1 MTIEK
6 TYKLTIKDTAY
17 FVTEEEVTKLYEQ
30 CRKALNIDNANP
42 YFPNYPPGVR
52 KFDDDKT
59 TPLNPTTPSIP
70 YPYDTYPWY
79 TPKHPNDTGYPY
91 WTSPNT
97 TTTCGTIN
105 AGSPATTGG
114 TTSVEGNYV
123 MDTYWHTNA
132 GTNQKSTTN
141 KTGINFLSE
150 YDLAAINDNKKWR
163 SSVEQALDKLNADKK
178 V

>member
-6 TYKLTIKDTAY
+6 TYKLTIKGTSY
-17 FVTEEEVTKLYEQ
+17 FLTEEEVTKLYEQ

-79 TPKHPNDTGYPY
+79 TPKYPNDTGYPY
-91 WTSPNT
+91 WTGP

-105 AGSPATTGG
+105 AG
-114 TTSVEGNYV
+114 EGICV
-123 MDTYWHTNA
+123 KDTNWQPNLCNTV
-132 GTNQKSTTN
+132 KSSTD
-141 KTGINFLSE
+141 INFLSDDMAVHE
-150 YDLAAINDNKKWR
+150 DNQKWR
-163 SSVEQALDKLNADKK
+163 SSVQQALDKLKNKMDNTTTTSEGIK
-178 V
+178 VG

>member
-6 TYKLTIKDTAY
+6 TYKLTIKDQS
-17 FVTEEEVTKLYEQ
+17 FFLCEEEVTKLYEQ
-30 CRKALNIDNANP
+30 CRKALNIDNA
-42 YFPNYPPGVR
+42 YFPSYPPGVR
-52 KFDDDKT
+52 KFNDDKT
-59 TPLNPTTPSIP
+59 TPLNPKTSGIQ

-79 TPKHPNDTGYPY
+79 TPKHPNDTGHPY
-91 WTSPNT
+91 WTSP

-114 TTSVEGNYV
+114 TTKAGEGICV
-123 MDTYWHTNA
+123 MDTYWHTND

-163 SSVEQALDKLNADKK
+163 SSVEQALDKLNANKK

>member
-6 TYKLTIKDTAY
+6 TYKLSIKDTAY
-17 FVTEEEVTKLYEQ
+17 FLTEEEVTKLYEQ

-59 TPLNPTTPSIP
+59 KPLNPTTPSIP

-79 TPKHPNDTGYPY
+79 TPKYPNYTGYPY
-91 WTSPNT
+91 WTSP

-105 AGSPATTGG
+105 AGSPTTTGG
-114 TTSVEGNYV
+114 TTKAGEGICV
-123 MDTYWHTNA
+123 MDTNWQTNSC
-132 GTNQKSTTN
+132 NNVKSS
-141 KTGINFLSE
+141 TGINFIS
-150 YDLAAINDNKKWR
+150 DDMAVHDDNQKWR
-163 SSVEQALDKLNADKK
+163 SSVEKALNKINADKK

>member
-6 TYKLTIKDTAY
+6 TYKLSIKDTAY
-17 FVTEEEVTKLYEQ
+17 FLTEEEVTKLYEQ
-30 CRKALNIDNANP
+30 CRKALNIDNT

-79 TPKHPNDTGYPY
+79 TPKYPNDTGTPY
-91 WTSPNT
+91 WTGP

-105 AGSPATTGG
+105 AG
-114 TTSVEGNYV
+114 EGNCV
-123 MDTYWHTNA
+123 MDTNWQPNLC
-132 GTNQKSTTN
+132 NNVKSS
-141 KTGINFLSE
+141 TGINFLS
-150 YDLAAINDNKKWR
+150 DDDNNKWC
-163 SSVEQALDKLNADKK
+163 SSVAEAISKLTAKK
-178 V
+178 DNTTTTSEGIKVG